1 MDDNYKEETQKQD
14 DFIMLP
20 TNDVCFAGLMENPVV
35 RKGFCAA
42 IMRIRPEEI
51 EETELLPTHLQRKY
65 AGDKLGILDVLV
77 RMRDGTQI
85 NMEMQVK
92 YFEFWDERALFYLSK
107 MFAGQ
112 LKKGDSYEKLRRCI
126 HVSILDFIRFPGDKK
141 CYRRIH
147 FREDEASEI
156 YNDKM
161 ELQILELKKLPEISE
176 RLGKEEEITEW
187 MRFLNG
193 KSREEFKDM
202 AQSNEYLG
210 EAYEALQRLSADEK
224 KRVEY
229 EARDKALKDYNTQM
243 SSARREGER
252 IGEKRGVQIGEK
264 RGEKRGEEK
273 GIRLACEVI
282 RLHSQKKTE
291 EEIAD
296 KCNVTVEKV
305 RKILTI

>member
-1 MDDNYKEETQKQD
+1 
-14 DFIMLP
+14 
-20 TNDVCFAGLMENPVV
+20 
-35 RKGFCAA
+35 
-42 IMRIRPEEI
+42 
-51 EETELLPTHLQRKY
+51 
-65 AGDKLGILDVLV
+65 
-77 RMRDGTQI
+77 
-85 NMEMQVK
+85 
-92 YFEFWDERALFYLSK
+92 
-107 MFAGQ
+107 
-112 LKKGDSYEKLRRCI
+112 
-126 HVSILDFIRFPGDKK
+126 
-141 CYRRIH
+141 
-147 FREDEASEI
+147 
-156 YNDKM
+156 M

-243 SSARREGER
+243 SIARREGE
-252 IGEKRGVQIGEK
+252 K
-264 RGEKRGEEK
+264 K

-291 EEIAD
+291 EEIANQ
-296 KCNVTVEKV
+296 CNVTVEKV
-305 RKILTI
+305 KEILTL

>member
-1 MDDNYKEETQKQD
+1 M
-14 DFIMLP
+14 
-20 TNDVCFAGLMENPVV
+20 
-35 RKGFCAA
+35 
-42 IMRIRPEEI
+42 
-51 EETELLPTHLQRKY
+51 
-65 AGDKLGILDVLV
+65 
-77 RMRDGTQI
+77 
-85 NMEMQVK
+85 
-92 YFEFWDERALFYLSK
+92 
-107 MFAGQ
+107 
-112 LKKGDSYEKLRRCI
+112 
-126 HVSILDFIRFPGDKK
+126 SILDFIRFPGDKK

-147 FREDEASEI
+147 FREDAASEI

-243 SSARREGER
+243 SSARREGE
-252 IGEKRGVQIGEK
+252 K
-264 RGEKRGEEK
+264 RGEKIGERRGEEK

-291 EEIAD
+291 EEIANQ
-296 KCNVTVEKV
+296 CNVTVEKV
-305 RKILTI
+305 KEILTL

>member
-1 MDDNYKEETQKQD
+1 MYHH
-14 DFIMLP
+14 IL
-20 TNDVCFAGLMENPVV
+20 
-35 RKGFCAA
+35 
-42 IMRIRPEEI
+42 
-51 EETELLPTHLQRKY
+51 HL
-65 AGDKLGILDVLV
+65 
-77 RMRDGTQI
+77 
-85 NMEMQVK
+85 
-92 YFEFWDERALFYLSK
+92 
-107 MFAGQ
+107 
-112 LKKGDSYEKLRRCI
+112 
-126 HVSILDFIRFPGDKK
+126 
-141 CYRRIH
+141 
-147 FREDEASEI
+147 
-156 YNDKM
+156 
-161 ELQILELKKLPEISE
+161 SE

-282 RLHSQKKTE
+282 RLYSQKKTE

>member
-1 MDDNYKEETQKQD
+1 M
-14 DFIMLP
+14 
-20 TNDVCFAGLMENPVV
+20 
-35 RKGFCAA
+35 
-42 IMRIRPEEI
+42 
-51 EETELLPTHLQRKY
+51 
-65 AGDKLGILDVLV
+65 
-77 RMRDGTQI
+77 
-85 NMEMQVK
+85 
-92 YFEFWDERALFYLSK
+92 
-107 MFAGQ
+107 
-112 LKKGDSYEKLRRCI
+112 
-126 HVSILDFIRFPGDKK
+126 SILDFIRFPGDKK

-147 FREDEASEI
+147 FREDAASEI

-264 RGEKRGEEK
+264 RGEKK

-291 EEIAD
+291 EEIANQ
-296 KCNVTVEKV
+296 CNVTVEKV
-305 RKILTI
+305 KEILTL